1 MKYQVIVTRDI
12 TESVYVNVETDDPD
26 KVGELAIKA
35 AKALPDVWEPDD
47 GNTPSDPYVTDITE
61 V

>member
-12 TESVYVNVETDDPD
+12 SESVVVEVETDDPHEID
-26 KVGELAIKA
+26 ELAIA
-35 AKALPDVWEPDD
+35 AAETTPREWEIDCNVP
-47 GNTPSDPYVTDITE
+47 GDPYVTDITE

>member
-12 TESVYVNVETDDPD
+12 TESVVVEVETDDPHKID
-26 KVGELAIKA
+26 ELAILA
-35 AKALPDVWEPDD
+35 AKTLKDVWEPDD